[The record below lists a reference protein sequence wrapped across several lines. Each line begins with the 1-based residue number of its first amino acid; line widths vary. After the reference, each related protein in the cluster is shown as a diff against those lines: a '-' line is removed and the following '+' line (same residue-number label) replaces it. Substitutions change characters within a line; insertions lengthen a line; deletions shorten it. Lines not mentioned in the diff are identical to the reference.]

1 MITSLSWE
9 NFQEYL
15 EICMLVFYETQ
26 GFSTQM
32 YVRSIHNPVAHLH
45 PIFLAPNSY
54 HFHFILSPWC
64 FDSIIV
70 HLEEQQFS
78 NKSQSLRLKRHTK
91 GYNKRAKFMKH
102 TEGKIKN
109 PLKESPPTKNRFY
122 EQLHHQYKFQQQIVC
137 GKEVSCSP
145 KFIQIIVH

>member
-1 MITSLSWE
+1 M
-9 NFQEYL
+9 F
-15 EICMLVFYETQ
+15 VFYETWV
-26 GFSTQM
+26 FSAQM
-32 YVRSIHNPVAHLH
+32 CVKSIHNPVAHLH
-45 PIFLAPNSY
+45 PIFLAPNTY
-54 HFHFILSPWC
+54 HFDFILSLWC

-78 NKSQSLRLKRHTK
+78 SKSQSLRLKRHTK
-91 GYNKRAKFMKH
+91 GYNKRAKFTKH

-109 PLKESPPTKNRFY
+109 PLKESSPTKNRFY

-145 KFIQIIVH
+145 KFIQIIIH